1 MNMKR
6 EVKEEFLAEVQRL
19 LEAQKE
25 EHENKI
31 KEMSDE
37 LERLKSSQRGTE
49 RNTEDSYKE
58 ELQNN
63 LYVNKFDKIKHMV
76 NKETQQDD
84 SKAYLFVLNTKER
97 IASHQELGANLV
109 RFSHKRNDEEMR
121 DDSKNK
127 EEDGVTYS
135 DVALMEIDKEVLKGG
150 LRKIAERDWHNVNR
164 ALRVTEFDRSSV
176 TYGEGRNAPPTNN
189 VNPFNK
195 DIRDQEYLS
204 KL

>member
-1 MNMKR
+1 MKR
-6 EVKEEFLAEVQRL
+6 EVKEEFLVEVQRL

-63 LYVNKFDKIKHMV
+63 LYINKFDKLRQMV
-76 NKETQQDD
+76 SKESSQDE
-84 SKAYLFVLNTKER
+84 SKECIFVLNTKER
-97 IASHQELGANLV
+97 IASHQEIGANLV
-109 RFSHKRNDEEMR
+109 RYPHKRNDEEMR
-121 DDSKNK
+121 DDTKNK

-135 DVALMEIDKEVLKGG
+135 DVAMMEIDKEL
-150 LRKIAERDWHNVNR
+150 LRQRRKKISERDWHNVNR

-189 VNPFNK
+189 ANPFNK
-195 DIRDQEYLS
+195 DLRDQEYLS

>member
-1 MNMKR
+1 MKR
-6 EVKEEFLAEVQRL
+6 EVKEEFLVEVQRL

-25 EHENKI
+25 EHDKKI
-31 KEMSDE
+31 KEMSEE
-37 LERLKSSQRGTE
+37 LERFKSSQRGAE
-49 RNTEDSYKE
+49 RNAEDSYKE

-63 LYVNKFDKIKHMV
+63 LYTNKFDKIRQMV
-76 NKETQQDD
+76 SRETPEDA
-84 SKAYLFVLNTKER
+84 SKDYLFVLNTKER

-109 RFSHKRNDEEMR
+109 RFAHKRNDQENR

-135 DVALMEIDKEVLKGG
+135 DVALMEIDKDVLRSG
-150 LRKIAERDWHNVNR
+150 LKKIATRDWHNINR
-164 ALRVTEFDRSSV
+164 TLRVTEFDRSSV

-195 DIRDQEYLS
+195 DIRDQEYLN

>member
-6 EVKEEFLAEVQRL
+6 EVKEEFLVEVQRL

-25 EHENKI
+25 EHDNKI

-49 RNTEDSYKE
+49 RNTEDNYKE

-63 LYVNKFDKIKHMV
+63 LYINKFDKIKHMV

-109 RFSHKRNDEEMR
+109 RFSHKRNDAEMR

-150 LRKIAERDWHNVNR
+150 LRKIAERDWHNINR
-164 ALRVTEFDRSSV
+164 VLRVTEFDKSSV

-189 VNPFNK
+189 ANPFNK
-195 DIRDQEYLS
+195 DLRDQEYLS

>member
-1 MNMKR
+1 MKR
-6 EVKEEFLAEVQRL
+6 ETKEEMMIEVQKL
-19 LEAQKE
+19 LETQRE
-25 EHENKI
+25 EYENKL
-31 KEMSDE
+31 KTMSE
-37 LERLKSSQRGTE
+37 EVERFKASQRGSE
-49 RNTEDSYKE
+49 RNSEENYKE

-63 LYVNKFDKIKHMV
+63 LYVNKFDKIKQMV
-76 NKETQQDD
+76 NKETQQDE

-109 RFSHKRNDEEMR
+109 RFSHKRNDQEMR

-127 EEDGVTYS
+127 EDDGVTYS
-135 DVALMEIDKEVLKGG
+135 DVALMEIDKDVLRDG
-150 LRKIAERDWHNVNR
+150 LKNISIRDWHNVNR
-164 ALRVTEFDRSSV
+164 TLRVSEFDKSSV

-195 DIRDQEYLS
+195 DIRDQEYLN

>member
-1 MNMKR
+1 MKR

>member
-1 MNMKR
+1 MKR
-6 EVKEEFLAEVQRL
+6 DTKEELMLEVYNL
-19 LEAQKE
+19 LETQKIE
-25 EHENKI
+25 YESKL

-37 LERLKSSQRGTE
+37 LSRLKNSQRGSE
-49 RNTEDSYKE
+49 RNSEDNYKE

-63 LYVNKFDKIKHMV
+63 LYTNKFDKIKQMV
-76 NKETQQDD
+76 NKETPLDE

-109 RFSHKRNDEEMR
+109 RFSHKRNDQEAR

-135 DVALMEIDKEVLKGG
+135 DVAMMEIDKDVLRNG
-150 LRKIAERDWHNVNR
+150 LKQISTNDWYNINR
-164 ALRVTEFDRSSV
+164 TLRVTEFDKSSV

>member
-1 MNMKR
+1 MKR
-6 EVKEEFLAEVQRL
+6 EVKEEFLVEVQRL

-25 EHENKI
+25 EHDNKI

-37 LERLKSSQRGTE
+37 LERFKNSQRGTE
-49 RNTEDSYKE
+49 RNTEDNYKE

-109 RFSHKRNDEEMR
+109 RFSHKRDDQEMR

-135 DVALMEIDKEVLKGG
+135 DVALMEIDKEVLRGG
-150 LRKIAERDWHNVNR
+150 LKKIAERDWHNINR
-164 ALRVTEFDRSSV
+164 TLRVTEFDKSSV

>member
-1 MNMKR
+1 MKR
-6 EVKEEFLAEVQRL
+6 EVKEEFLVEVQRL

-25 EHENKI
+25 EHDNKI

-49 RNTEDSYKE
+49 RNTEDNYKE

-63 LYVNKFDKIKHMV
+63 LYINKFDKIKHMV

-109 RFSHKRNDEEMR
+109 RFSHKRNDAEMR

-150 LRKIAERDWHNVNR
+150 LRKIAERDWHNINR
-164 ALRVTEFDRSSV
+164 VLRVTEFDKSSV

-189 VNPFNK
+189 ANPFNK
-195 DIRDQEYLS
+195 DLRDQEYLS

>member
-1 MNMKR
+1 MKR
-6 EVKEEFLAEVQRL
+6 EVKEEFLVEVQRL

-25 EHENKI
+25 EHDKKM
-31 KEMSDE
+31 KEVSDE

-49 RNTEDSYKE
+49 RNTEDNYKE

-63 LYVNKFDKIKHMV
+63 LYINKFDKLRQMV
-76 NKETQQDD
+76 SKESSQDE
-84 SKAYLFVLNTKER
+84 SKECLFVLNTKER
-97 IASHQELGANLV
+97 IAAHQEIGANLV
-109 RFSHKRNDEEMR
+109 RYSHKRNDQEMR

-135 DVALMEIDKEVLKGG
+135 DVAMMEIDKEVLRQRNK
-150 LRKIAERDWHNVNR
+150 KISLEGWHNVNR
-164 ALRVTEFDRSSV
+164 TLRVTEFDRSSV

-189 VNPFNK
+189 ANPFNK
-195 DIRDQEYLS
+195 DLRDQEYLN

>member
-1 MNMKR
+1 MKR
-6 EVKEEFLAEVQRL
+6 EVKEEFLVEVQRL

-31 KEMSDE
+31 KEMSEE

-63 LYVNKFDKIKHMV
+63 LYTNKFDKLRQMV
-76 NKETQQDD
+76 SKESSQDE
-84 SKAYLFVLNTKER
+84 SKECLFVLNTKER
-97 IASHQELGANLV
+97 IASHQEIGANLV
-109 RFSHKRNDEEMR
+109 RYSHKRDDQEMR

-135 DVALMEIDKEVLKGG
+135 DVAMMEIDKEL
-150 LRKIAERDWHNVNR
+150 LRQRNKKISERDWHNVNR

-189 VNPFNK
+189 ANPFNK
-195 DIRDQEYLS
+195 DLRDQEYLS

>member
-1 MNMKR
+1 MKR
-6 EVKEEFLAEVQRL
+6 ETKEEMMIEVQKL
-19 LEAQKE
+19 LETQRE
-25 EHENKI
+25 EYENKL
-31 KEMSDE
+31 KAMSE
-37 LERLKSSQRGTE
+37 EVERFKASQRGTE

-63 LYVNKFDKIKHMV
+63 LYVNKFDKIKQMV
-76 NKETQQDD
+76 NKETQQDE

-109 RFSHKRNDEEMR
+109 RFSHKRDDQEMR

-135 DVALMEIDKEVLKGG
+135 DVALMEIDKDVLRDG
-150 LRKIAERDWHNVNR
+150 LKNISLRDWHNINR
-164 ALRVTEFDRSSV
+164 TLRVSEFDKSSV

-195 DIRDQEYLS
+195 DIRDQEYLN

>member
-1 MNMKR
+1 MKR
-6 EVKEEFLAEVQRL
+6 EVKEEFLVEVQRL

-25 EHENKI
+25 EHDNKI

-49 RNTEDSYKE
+49 RNTEDNYKE

-63 LYVNKFDKIKHMV
+63 LYINKFDKIKQMV

-109 RFSHKRNDEEMR
+109 RFSHKRNDQEMR

-150 LRKIAERDWHNVNR
+150 LRKIAERDWHNINR
-164 ALRVTEFDRSSV
+164 VLRVTEFDKSSV

-189 VNPFNK
+189 ANPFNK
-195 DIRDQEYLS
+195 DLRDQEYLS

>member
-1 MNMKR
+1 MKR
-6 EVKEEFLAEVQRL
+6 EVKEEFLVEVQRL

-25 EHENKI
+25 EHDNKI

-37 LERLKSSQRGTE
+37 LERFKNSQRGTE
-49 RNTEDSYKE
+49 RNTEDNYKE

-109 RFSHKRNDEEMR
+109 RFSHKRDDQEMR

-135 DVALMEIDKEVLKGG
+135 DVALMEIDKEVLRGG
-150 LRKIAERDWHNVNR
+150 LKKIAERDWHNINR
-164 ALRVTEFDRSSV
+164 TLRVTEFDKSSV
-176 TYGEGRNAPPTNN
+176 SYGEGRNAPPTNN

>member
-1 MNMKR
+1 MKR
-6 EVKEEFLAEVQRL
+6 ETKEEMMIEVQKL
-19 LEAQKE
+19 LETQRE
-25 EHENKI
+25 EYENKL
-31 KEMSDE
+31 KAMSE
-37 LERLKSSQRGTE
+37 EVERFKASQRGSE
-49 RNTEDSYKE
+49 RNSEENYKE

-63 LYVNKFDKIKHMV
+63 LYVNKFDKIKQMV
-76 NKETQQDD
+76 SKETQQDE

-109 RFSHKRNDEEMR
+109 RFSHKRNDQEMR

-127 EEDGVTYS
+127 EDDGVTYS
-135 DVALMEIDKEVLKGG
+135 DVALMEMDKDVLRDGQKN
-150 LRKIAERDWHNVNR
+150 ISIRDWHNVNR
-164 ALRVTEFDRSSV
+164 TLRISEFDKSSV

-195 DIRDQEYLS
+195 DIRDQEYLN

>member
-6 EVKEEFLAEVQRL
+6 EVKEEFLVEVQKL

-25 EHENKI
+25 EHDKKM
-31 KEMSDE
+31 KEMSEE
-37 LERLKSSQRGTE
+37 LERFKGSQRGSE
-49 RNTEDSYKE
+49 RNAEDSYKE

-63 LYVNKFDKIKHMV
+63 LYTNKFDKIKQMV
-76 NKETQQDD
+76 NKETPLDE

-109 RFSHKRNDEEMR
+109 RFSHKRNDQEAR

-135 DVALMEIDKEVLKGG
+135 DVAMMEIDKEVLKNG
-150 LRKIAERDWHNVNR
+150 LKQISTRDWHNINR
-164 ALRVTEFDRSSV
+164 TLRVTEFDKSSV